1 MTRGGSLLGQWL
13 GILSWQALALAFAA
27 TTTALAAAFVPPE
40 IFAQYSLMLSI
51 VQIGYAVGFAWLNHA
66 MFRFAREER
75 ARHGTI
81 AGATRIALAG
91 HALILLALC
100 IGAALATA
108 FLARWSGLPPSAFL
122 WCAAGLAAL
131 VAFET
136 ATYAAQA
143 GGRFDG
149 YGSAQVLVK
158 AGPLL
163 AALGCAVVAADH
175 RLLFAGL
182 LGGWLAGLA
191 RVAAVARWR
200 GPARAGTAVRMLR
213 YGWRLPLASAAGMV
227 VAWFAVW
234 SLQLRV
240 GAAAAGIYAW
250 AAALVA
256 LAQAV
261 LLPLSALLA
270 PRMVDLF
277 LGRDA
282 AALRAAVARAVAV
295 ALLFAAMMPIGL
307 AALALAAGAALPD
320 AYGPATPVLVMLCA
334 ALPAQLLSYLL
345 SPLLMADET
354 LVGAVTG
361 ANVLAAALLAIGTWV
376 ALPLAGMI
384 GVAAVAAGS
393 VWTLAGA
400 WLVLASRLAGA
411 GAAALRRWA
420 ATGLGLG
427 ASAMAIA
434 TLPPAS
440 AAALGAMTT
449 LALLGVGR
457 WRAWFR
463 PVAEFADHLPRRR
476 IVAWFMGWCT
486 A

>member
-1 MTRGGSLLGQWL
+1 
-13 GILSWQALALAFAA
+13 
-27 TTTALAAAFVPPE
+27 
-40 IFAQYSLMLSI
+40 
-51 VQIGYAVGFAWLNHA
+51 
-66 MFRFAREER
+66 
-75 ARHGTI
+75 
-81 AGATRIALAG
+81 
-91 HALILLALC
+91 
-100 IGAALATA
+100 
-108 FLARWSGLPPSAFL
+108 
-122 WCAAGLAAL
+122 
-131 VAFET
+131 
-136 ATYAAQA
+136 
-143 GGRFDG
+143 
-149 YGSAQVLVK
+149 
-158 AGPLL
+158 
-163 AALGCAVVAADH
+163 
-175 RLLFAGL
+175 
-182 LGGWLAGLA
+182 
-191 RVAAVARWR
+191 
-200 GPARAGTAVRMLR
+200 
-213 YGWRLPLASAAGMV
+213 MV

-277 LGRDA
+277 LARDA

-320 AYGPATPVLVMLCA
+320 AYGLATPVLVMLCA

-393 VWTLAGA
+393 VWALAGV

-411 GAAALRRWA
+411 GAAALRRWT

>member
-1 MTRGGSLLGQWL
+1 MTRSFSLLGQWI
-13 GILSWQALALAFAA
+13 GILSWQALALLLAA
-27 TTTALAAAFVPPE
+27 MTAALAAAFVPPE
-40 IFAQYSLMLSI
+40 IFARYSLMLSI

-66 MFRFAREER
+66 MFRFAREEC

-81 AGATRIALAG
+81 AGATRPAIVG

-100 IGAALATA
+100 IGTALVAEP
-108 FLARWSGLPPSAFL
+108 LARWSGLPPSAFI
-122 WCAAGLAAL
+122 WCGTGLAAL
-131 VAFET
+131 VGFET

-158 AGPLL
+158 AGPLV
-163 AALGCAVVAADH
+163 AALGCAVAVPDH

-191 RVAAVARWR
+191 RVAAVARWH
-200 GPARAGTAVRMLR
+200 GPARAGTAARMLR

-234 SLQLRV
+234 SLHLRV

-277 LGRDA
+277 LARDA
-282 AALRAAVARAVAV
+282 AALRMAVGRAVAV
-295 ALLFAAMMPIGL
+295 SLLFAAMMPIGL
-307 AALALAAGAALPD
+307 SAVALGAGAALPD

-354 LVGAVTG
+354 LVGAVTR
-361 ANVLAAALLAIGTWV
+361 ANVLAAALLAIGTWF
-376 ALPLAGMI
+376 ALPLASMT
-384 GVAAVAAGS
+384 GVAAVAAVS
-393 VWTLAGA
+393 VWTLAGV
-400 WLVLASRLAGA
+400 WLVLASRLSGT
-411 GAAALRRWA
+411 GPAALRRWA
-420 ATGLGLG
+420 MTGLAIGG
-427 ASAMAIA
+427 SAMAIA
-434 TLPPAS
+434 MLAPVAAS
-440 AAALGAMTT
+440 ALGMITA
-449 LALLGVGR
+449 LALLGFGR
-457 WRAWFR
+457 GRAWFR
-463 PVAEFADHLPRRR
+463 PVAELAVHLPRRR
-476 IVAWFMGWCT
+476 IVDRFMQWC
-486 A
+486 AA